1 VYLCLRILHSIP
13 RHPLLALG
21 LSVGVVMTV
30 QAEGRA
36 QPEGSAPAVVP
47 PVVVKK
53 VEPVY
58 PPDAASAG
66 RQGEVVLTVVVD
78 ASGAVGEI
86 GMVTSGGDD
95 LDQAAIAAVRQWL
108 FQPAR
113 QAGQPVPTRI
123 RVPIAF
129 LAPAPAAA
137 PADAPAETSPG
148 LSAAPQPAQP
158 APPSTPPAPGDHAVL
173 PAPATEILEATVA
186 GKQRPRSRGTADF
199 EIEIGALSLVPRAS
213 AADML
218 KLAPGILLTNEG
230 GEAHA
235 EQIFL
240 RGFDAREGQDIE
252 IAVGGVPV
260 NESGNLHGNGYA
272 DLHFVI
278 PEVVEALRV
287 IEGPFSPSQGNYA
300 VAGSVDYDLGLA
312 ERGLGV
318 KVGRGSYDT
327 QRLLLTYGA
336 PRKSSANFTAAE
348 LFQTK
353 GYGKNRDASRGAAI
367 NQIDGRLSDWHYRL
381 LMQGYAARYHSA
393 GVVRED
399 DYASGRVGFFDTYDF
414 NQGGN
419 ASRFSLGL
427 ELASSEGA
435 TSQKHV
441 AFLVSRSMG
450 LRENF
455 TGFLEDPQEP
465 LQNPHGQRG
474 DLLDISARALTFG
487 AHGQGRIK
495 GSLLGEV
502 QEIAMGYFARGDV
515 TSGTQQRIEAAT
527 LVPYRTDLDIS
538 ATLADLG
545 LYVDTSLKPLRWLTA
560 RGGLRGDLFTYDVT
574 DNCAAKSVAHP
585 SKTDPPGDQSCLDQ
599 QDYGRH
605 RERNQRVQTS
615 AIAWMP
621 RAALLL
627 GPWRNVTL
635 SASWGKGMRSIDP
648 QFVSNDIETPFA
660 TAESW
665 EAGVAWGA
673 RLRSLGLS
681 ARTAAFRTHVDRDL
695 IFSETTGRNMLG
707 GGTTR
712 LGWLL
717 SARASGRTVDSSLNV
732 TLVRSSFDD
741 TGLLIPYVP
750 DLVVRSDNAVFG
762 TVWSPHGQPITAR
775 AGLGVTYVGRRA
787 LPLGQRSDAVF
798 TVDASGSLAYRQ
810 VFVELRAMNLLDR
823 RYRLGEYNYAS
834 DFHSSAWPTLV
845 PARHFTAGAPRTLML
860 SLGITLG
867 GSS

>member
-1 VYLCLRILHSIP
+1 MYPPIKKRQTTCIRRLHAAG
-13 RHPLLALG
+13 LFLAIATFLP
-21 LSVGVVMTV
+21 T
-30 QAEGRA
+30 RTWA
-36 QPEGSAPAVVP
+36 QPESETTDAVVP
-47 PVVVKK
+47 PSVVHK
-53 VEPVY
+53 VDPVY
-58 PPDAASAG
+58 PD
-66 RQGEVVLTVVVD
+66 GEAPTRDVRVVLAITVD
-78 ASGAVGEI
+78 TDGKVGNVEI
-86 GMVTSGGDD
+86 GTSGGGAFDEAAR
-95 LDQAAIAAVRQWL
+95 LAITQWRFTPATRGGQATASRIRIPMTFAAS
-108 FQPAR
+108 
-113 QAGQPVPTRI
+113 PVPPPIETA
-123 RVPIAF
+123 RVP
-129 LAPAPAAA
+129 LAQVP
-137 PADAPAETSPG
+137 T
-148 LSAAPQPAQP
+148 Q
-158 APPSTPPAPGDHAVL
+158 
-173 PAPATEILEATVA
+173 APATTVPSLAPTDPTEQVLDATVA
-186 GKQRPRSRGTADF
+186 GKQRARSRGTADF
-199 EIEIGALSLVPRAS
+199 DIDIGALAQVPRAN

-278 PEVVEALRV
+278 PEVVESLRV
-287 IEGPFSPSQGNYA
+287 VEGPFSPSQGNYA

-312 ERGLGV
+312 RRGLGV
-318 KVGRGSYDT
+318 KVGRGSYGT

-336 PRKSSANFTAAE
+336 PNKSSANFTAAE

-353 GYGKNRDASRGAAI
+353 GFGKNRDASRGAAI
-367 NQIDGRLSDWHYRL
+367 SQIDGRLSDWHYRI

-399 DYASGRVGFFDTYDF
+399 DYASGRLAFFDTYDF

-419 ASRFSLGL
+419 ASRFSLGF

-435 TSQKHV
+435 TSQKHM
-441 AFLVSRSMG
+441 AFLIRRSMG

-465 LQNPHGQRG
+465 LQSPHSQRG
-474 DLLDISARALTFG
+474 DLLDVSTHALTFG
-487 AHGQGRIK
+487 ARGLGRIK

-502 QEIAMGYFARGDV
+502 QEIEMGYFARGDV
-515 TSGTQQRIEAAT
+515 TNGTQQRIEAAT

-538 ATLADLG
+538 ANLADLG
-545 LYVDTSLKPLRWLTA
+545 LYIDTSLKPFRWLTA
-560 RGGLRGDLFTYDVT
+560 RGGLRGDLFTYDVM
-574 DNCAAKSVAHP
+574 DGCAAKSVAHP
-585 SKTDPPGDQSCLDQ
+585 SKSDPPGDQSCLDQ

-621 RAALLL
+621 RAALLI
-627 GPWRNVTL
+627 GPWRNLTL
-635 SASWGKGMRSIDP
+635 SASWGRGMRSIDP

-673 RLRSLGLS
+673 RLRGLGLT
-681 ARTAAFRTHVDRDL
+681 ARTAAFRTQVDRDL

-712 LGWLL
+712 LGWLF
-717 SARASGRTVDSSLNV
+717 SGRALGSIFDSSLNI

-750 DLVVRSDNAVFG
+750 DLVVRSDSALFG
-762 TVWSPHGQPITAR
+762 TVWRPRGQAIVGH

-787 LPLGQRSDAVF
+787 LPLGQRSDAIF
-798 TVDASGSLAYRQ
+798 TVDASGSLAWRHL
-810 VFVELRAMNLLDR
+810 FVELMAMNLQDR
-823 RYRLGEYNYAS
+823 RYRLGEYNYTS
-834 DFHSSAWPTLV
+834 DFHSGAWPTLV
-845 PARHFTAGAPRTLML
+845 PARHFSTGAPRTLML
-860 SLGITLG
+860 SIGMTFG
-867 GSS
+867 GAS